1 MMAGRQLVSVVDDD
15 DSVRESLL
23 DLLRVCAFDAEA
35 FASADEFL
43 ASGRVGQT
51 NVLILDVAMPGLTGP
66 ELQRELR
73 SRGHDMPTIY
83 ITAEKD
89 EALRTRMLEQGAVA
103 CLFKPFSD
111 TALLEAIST
120 ALRIGDES

>member
-1 MMAGRQLVSVVDDD
+1 VAADGTRIRILTTDDHPAVRAGIAAMLANEPDLEVV
-15 DSVRESLL
+15 
-23 DLLRVCAFDAEA
+23 AEA
-35 FASADEFL
+35 AY
-43 ASGRVGQT
+43 
-51 NVLILDVAMPGLTGP
+51 
-66 ELQRELR
+66 
-73 SRGHDMPTIY
+73 DMPTIY